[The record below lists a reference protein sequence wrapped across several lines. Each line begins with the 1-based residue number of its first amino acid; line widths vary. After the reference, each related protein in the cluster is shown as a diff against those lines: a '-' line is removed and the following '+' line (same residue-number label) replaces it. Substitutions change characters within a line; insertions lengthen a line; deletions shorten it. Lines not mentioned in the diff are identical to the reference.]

1 MVLLC
6 GCVEVLCC
14 LKPGDVLAKYSL
26 SKEVAAGYVHLI
38 TYQNQTETAEELDVS
53 RDTVNR
59 YKNSFAEMSAEERL
73 LLISAFA
80 QDQLLDEATSEK
92 Q

>member
-1 MVLLC
+1 
-6 GCVEVLCC
+6 
-14 LKPGDVLAKYSL
+14 
-26 SKEVAAGYVHLI
+26 
-38 TYQNQTETAEELDVS
+38 
-53 RDTVNR
+53 VNR

-80 QDQLLDEATSEK
+80 QDQLLNEATSEK